1 MSLFIIQSFSSLHSN
16 ISSCYLKLQQEEKAM
31 EEADRCIALKPE
43 WAKGFF
49 RKGMVYFQQEKYIDA
64 AETFYRGCELD
75 PTDVRLSEMVCL

>member
-1 MSLFIIQSFSSLHSN
+1 
-16 ISSCYLKLQQEEKAM
+16 M
-31 EEADRCIALKPE
+31 EEADKCIALKPE

-75 PTDVRLSEMVCL
+75 PTDVRLSEMVCLCGLWMTNSIRKAFGLERSNSNNKH

>member
-1 MSLFIIQSFSSLHSN
+1 
-16 ISSCYLKLQQEEKAM
+16 M